1 MPEDSTPSATIPTKQ
16 VFVTPDEIG
25 SINTVLLTNAEHYE
39 FINDVL
45 MRLET
50 ETAFIANPAV
60 KAAKERFANAHKEE
74 NRCLILSKRSEL
86 TEDIKTADAERD
98 KLYVS
103 YRLAVRSALSHPE
116 ADKAKAAKRLAGH
129 LKDFSSL
136 KPAMQ
141 LEGETGLLLN
151 FIEDCEGKYATEVE
165 ALGLKKHIAALKVAN
180 NKVLNWT
187 HERTDSSAK
196 VLGELRTARR
206 ESDAAYI
213 WLVKVVN
220 AVSYIGTTPAVDPVP
235 FIDYINKLIRRYKD
249 RVLAPKKPAGDEKPK
264 EPKQPKEPKEPKK
277 PKDPKTPE
285 QPKDPKKPDKP
296 EPPKPPK
303 EGDDG
308 DPDIHLP
315 EE

>member
-1 MPEDSTPSATIPTKQ
+1 MPEGSTPSATIPTKQ

-50 ETAFIANPAV
+50 ETALIANPAV

-220 AVSYIGTTPAVDPVP
+220 AVSYIGTTPAVNPVP

-264 EPKQPKEPKEPKK
+264 EPKQPKEPKDPKK
-277 PKDPKTPE
+277 PD

-296 EPPKPPK
+296 EQPQPPK
-303 EGDDG
+303 EGGDG
-308 DPDIHLP
+308 NPDIHLP